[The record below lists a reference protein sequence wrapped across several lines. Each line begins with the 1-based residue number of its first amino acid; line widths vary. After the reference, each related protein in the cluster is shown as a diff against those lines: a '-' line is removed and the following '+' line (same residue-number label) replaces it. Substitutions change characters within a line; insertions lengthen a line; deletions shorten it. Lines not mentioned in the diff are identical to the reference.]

1 VNRKGVTLIE
11 LIVVMVIIGIGA
23 LLIAPNISA
32 WLPNYKLRSAT
43 RDIVST
49 MRTAQVKAVS
59 SNLEYRVYFNTAGRY
74 WTEKGDKSSGSTNW
88 VGTADPGNAALE
100 GAIDLLPTG
109 VTNSFAGFI
118 QFNTNSTCNAAT
130 ITLTNSKGKT
140 SAITLVTSTGKVNV
154 RS

>member
-49 MRTAQVKAVS
+49 MRTAQMKAVS
-59 SNLEYRVYFNTAGRY
+59 RNLDYEVSFTQNVDG
-74 WTEKGDKSSGSTNW
+74 SGSYILKYNTGGSWVIEGKTTNKFPS
-88 VGTADPGNAALE
+88 GITIDAISFPGNNA
-100 GAIDLLPTG
+100 
-109 VTNSFAGFI
+109 
-118 QFNTNSTCNAAT
+118 QFNKNYTASAGS
-130 ITLTNSKGKT
+130 ITLKNNKAKKKISVT
-140 SAITLVTSTGKVNV
+140 TSTGKIKIE
-154 RS
+154 